1 MICGENFIIEL
12 DCRLVTARLILIVG
26 YGRTE
31 MRSRENAQDSRTNSV
46 TQKADSINLLRA
58 KAGFTLIEI
67 MVVIIILGILVGL
80 IVPRFMEKPDKAR
93 IVKAKM
99 QIESISAALKE
110 YKLDSGEY
118 PTTEQGLQAL
128 VEKPSIG
135 KIPKKYPEKG
145 YLPKIPKDPWGNDY
159 VYISPGEQGDFDL
172 ISYGADGEEGGEG
185 KNADVQSWEIE

>member
-1 MICGENFIIEL
+1 MELRRCGA
-12 DCRLVTARLILIVG
+12 RLVFN
-26 YGRTE
+26 
-31 MRSRENAQDSRTNSV
+31 RS
-46 TQKADSINLLRA
+46 
-58 KAGFTLIEI
+58 GFTLIEI

-80 IVPRFMEKPDKAR
+80 IVPRFMEKPEKAR
-93 IVKAKM
+93 VVKAQM

-110 YKLDSGEY
+110 YKLESGDY
-118 PTTEQGLQAL
+118 PTTEQGLEAL

-135 KIPKKYPEKG
+135 KIPKSYPEKG

-159 VYISPGEQGDFDL
+159 VYISPGEHGDFDL

>member
-1 MICGENFIIEL
+1 MEL
-12 DCRLVTARLILIVG
+12 RRCSARGIFN
-26 YGRTE
+26 
-31 MRSRENAQDSRTNSV
+31 RS
-46 TQKADSINLLRA
+46 
-58 KAGFTLIEI
+58 GFTLIEI

-80 IVPRFMEKPDKAR
+80 IVPRLMEKPEKAR
-93 IVKAKM
+93 MVKAQM

-110 YKLDSGEY
+110 YKLDNGDY
-118 PTTEQGLQAL
+118 PTTEQGLESL

-135 KIPKKYPEKG
+135 KIPKKYPDKG

-159 VYISPGEQGDFDL
+159 VYISPGEHGDFDL